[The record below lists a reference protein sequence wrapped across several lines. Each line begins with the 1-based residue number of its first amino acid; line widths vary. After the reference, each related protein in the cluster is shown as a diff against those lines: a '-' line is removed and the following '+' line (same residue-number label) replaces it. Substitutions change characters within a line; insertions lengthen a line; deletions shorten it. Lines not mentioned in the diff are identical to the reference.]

1 MSLFLYTML
10 LKLMNNYQKKVS
22 NIHPKC
28 KITSSEEIIHIIYS
42 GIAAGIVG
50 FVAFASIHY
59 PDTIIKRPHPI
70 FWRVL
75 LGILS
80 LYAFFMTYVLY

>member
-1 MSLFLYTML
+1 ML
-10 LKLMNNYQKKVS
+10 LKLMNKNLKKVS

-28 KITSSEEIIHIIYS
+28 KKTSSAILFIIYS
-42 GIAAGIVG
+42 GIAAGILG

-59 PDTIIKRPHPI
+59 PDTLIKRPHPI

-75 LGILS
+75 LCILS
-80 LYAFFMTYVLY
+80 LYAFFMTYIMF